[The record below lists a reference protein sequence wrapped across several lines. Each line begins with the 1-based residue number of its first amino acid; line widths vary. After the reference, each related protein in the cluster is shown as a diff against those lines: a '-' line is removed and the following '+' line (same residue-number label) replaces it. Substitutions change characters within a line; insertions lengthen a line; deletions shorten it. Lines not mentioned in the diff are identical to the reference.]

1 VDLREEETV
10 KAGGRIGRIA
20 MLVFGTV
27 ILNLVGMFVLKT
39 MVVNRPLPLTIVAA
53 GLAVVMG
60 MHVVRFLLWGSIH
73 EKSALN
79 FSYAL
84 TSVYYLTII
93 PVMHYFGEIVR
104 WQHYA
109 GSILIV
115 AGVAVVM
122 LDKQRNDPGLSE
134 P

>member
-1 VDLREEETV
+1 MKPNVA
-10 KAGGRIGRIA
+10 AGRVA

-27 ILNLVGMFVLKT
+27 ILNLAGMFVLKT
-39 MVVNRPLPLTIVAA
+39 MVVHRPLPLAVVAA
-53 GLAVVMG
+53 GIAVVIG
-60 MHVVRFLLWGSIH
+60 MHLVRFLLWGSIH
-73 EKSALN
+73 EKSQLN

-93 PVMHYFGEIVR
+93 PVMRHFGEAVA

-109 GSILIV
+109 GSVLIV
-115 AGVAVVM
+115 AGVAMVM
-122 LDKQRNDPGLSE
+122 LDKHRDDPGLSE